1 MAKPDTDKGNI
12 LNTGYAFTNYEVWKY
27 FKILRN
33 YALNRV
39 KWTCDHIPEY
49 ELRLI
54 EWNLFHY
61 GKCAML
67 KPRITRNGVSFITKH
82 PKIYQCA
89 FTKINRRNGR
99 PELISLI
106 NEQNDHFIIDINY
119 CDKEFVIF
127 TDEFLFAES
136 VNPFVTVAWEFA
148 CKLHELDLAFNANS
162 HRNRM
167 PFIFNT
173 ASTTQDNTN
182 NPAPVYNRGT
192 SVAELMRSAYG
203 RNEQFV
209 EIPENMVSKD
219 SFFHEPQYVQNEMLN
234 HIEAQKKL
242 YQGYMELLGLY
253 TNKQENGSYKVKR
266 LQVDGDDSPDYIT
279 ECYKSTR
286 ILCAKEAS
294 LKFGINL
301 IVEVI

>member
-1 MAKPDTDKGNI
+1 MAKSNTDIANVV
-12 LNTGYAFTNYEVWKY
+12 NTGYAFTNHEVLKY
-27 FKILRN
+27 FKLLRT

-39 KWTCDHIPEY
+39 RWSSDHIPES

-67 KPRITRNGVSFITKH
+67 KPRITRNGVTFRTKQ
-82 PKIYQCA
+82 PKIYQCN
-89 FTKINRRNGR
+89 FVDINERNGR
-99 PELISLI
+99 PEKISII
-106 NEQNDHFIIDINY
+106 NEQSRHFIIDIDYSEN
-119 CDKEFVIF
+119 EFVIF
-127 TDEFLFAES
+127 TDEYLFAQS
-136 VNPFVTVAWEFA
+136 ANPFVSIAWEFA

-173 ASTTQDNTN
+173 ASQTQDNTN
-182 NPAPVYNRGT
+182 NPAPVYNRGVT
-192 SVAELMRSAYG
+192 VAELMRSAYG

-209 EIPENMVSKD
+209 EIPESMVSKD
-219 SFFHEPQYVQNEMLN
+219 SFMHEPQYVQNEMLN

-253 TNKQENGSYKVKR
+253 TDKQQNGSYKVKR
-266 LQVDGDDSPDYIT
+266 LQEDGDDSPDYIT

-286 ILCAKEAS
+286 ILCAKEAA

-301 IVEVI
+301 VVEVI

>member
-1 MAKPDTDKGNI
+1 MAKPDTDKGNV
-12 LNTGYAFTNYEVWKY
+12 LNTGLAFTNYEVWKY
-27 FKILRN
+27 FKMLRN

-39 KWTCDHIPEY
+39 RWTSDHIPEY

-61 GKCAML
+61 GRCAML
-67 KPRITRNGVSFITKH
+67 KPKITRNGLTFVASK
-82 PKIYQCA
+82 PKIFQCN
-89 FTKINRRNGR
+89 FIDINFRNGM
-99 PELISLI
+99 PKKISII
-106 NEQNDHFIIDINY
+106 NPQSKQFIIDITYEHN
-119 CDKEFVIF
+119 EFTLF
-127 TDEFLFAES
+127 TDEFLFAQAC
-136 VNPFVTVAWEFA
+136 NPFVMVAWEYA

-162 HRNRM
+162 HKSRM
-167 PFIFNT
+167 PFIFNS
-173 ASTTQDNTN
+173 ASQTHDNTN
-182 NPAPVYNRGT
+182 NPAPIYNRGT
-192 SVAELMRSAYG
+192 SIAELMRSAYG
-203 RNEQFV
+203 RNEQFID
-209 EIPENMVSKD
+209 IPENLVSKD
-219 SFFHEPQYVQNEMLN
+219 SFMHEPQYVQNEMLN

-286 ILCAKEAS
+286 ILCAKEAA

-301 IVEVI
+301 VCEVI